1 MKINQNHVC
10 KSNAQVRIL
19 FIIIALRFF
28 KNIYCYSYGLS

>member
-1 MKINQNHVC
+1 MKINQKRVC

-28 KNIYCYSYGLS
+28 KNMYCSSYGLS